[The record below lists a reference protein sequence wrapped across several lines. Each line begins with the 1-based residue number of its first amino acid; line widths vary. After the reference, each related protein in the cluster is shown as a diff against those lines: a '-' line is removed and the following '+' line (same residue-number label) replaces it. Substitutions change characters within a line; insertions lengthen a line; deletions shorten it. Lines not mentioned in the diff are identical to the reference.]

1 MPSTASSPIDRA
13 VTIAKSPRA
22 RKILWWIFGLVAA
35 YALIG
40 FLVVPPIVKPMIEE
54 KLSQMLHRGVT
65 LETLRVNPFV
75 PSATVRGFMVRERSV
90 DAPFVTFDEL
100 YLNGGWSSII
110 RLAPVIDEARLT
122 RPHARLMRNA
132 DQTYNFQD
140 LVDEFLARPKDD
152 EPPPKFAA
160 FNLQLVDGR
169 IDIDDRAT
177 GQKHEVADLRIGIPF
192 ISSLPSQ
199 VDVTVLPEISARV
212 NGAPVGMKGETLPF
226 KDTHVTTL
234 NLDLDQFDLTRLAG
248 YLPFEVRGKV
258 KSALLDTR
266 LVVAFEQRP
275 GGAPQIK
282 VRGAAAVTG
291 LNVHDA
297 QDRPMAACERIAVEL
312 NEVDPFAP
320 SVDLKSVAIEAP
332 DVHIRRE
339 KSGAIN
345 LEHVGIVAAEGD
357 QMQRQSRQKTGKA
370 AVPIKFGSFVV
381 TSGKVHFTDETTE
394 PTFEAAVEQLQL
406 EARNFDNTEKDRR
419 NEIAIQARTEAGE
432 SLKLDITT
440 IADPRSAEG
449 RLEVDALRLKS
460 FQPYLSQASNLEVD
474 DGRFDIG
481 FAFRWASDLSY
492 EQHELTISDLALALK
507 GFRSRLRGE
516 KEPLFRVA
524 SIEVQ
529 GAGAQLKSQTA
540 NLGAITVRE
549 AMMNLRREKD
559 GGLNVE
565 RIVREGTAAEPSP
578 GAKPGE
584 KPAAPPAT
592 PWQID
597 LGTLLL
603 ERSSVA
609 LEDRA
614 VGAPVKVGIAPVQ
627 LKVQNL
633 STAKGKR
640 GNVDLRATIEQRG
653 RFAANG
659 SLSIEPLAGSLRIDA
674 RTIDFALLQRY
685 IDDQVN
691 FAVTSGAVSARGNAS
706 FESAPDRALKASYKG
721 SVGITDFASVDRPKK
736 ADLLKW
742 KSLTV
747 DAVDFDLQPL
757 KVGLGEIALADFY
770 ARVILSPEGRLNIQ
784 DLMQPPG
791 AAAAGKPPAAPSAK
805 SKNAAA
811 ERGAAAP
818 TDIRLG
824 PIKLDGGM
832 VDFSDFFIRPNYSA
846 KLSDIHGSL
855 TEMTPTKASEVD
867 LHAKGEYAASVDIL
881 RKVNPLA
888 PSVFLDVQG
897 TAREFELPPMST
909 YSMKYLGYKIAQGKL
924 TFKAKY
930 RIENN
935 KLEAE
940 NNIVLDQFTLG
951 DKVES
956 PDAPNLP
963 LLAAVAI
970 LKDRNGVINL
980 TISVSGSLDDPKF
993 SLGAAA
999 RQVVGDQVTKAAT
1012 APFSVLGAS
1021 VGGGEDLAYL
1031 EFAPGSAALDAA
1043 SADKLRKLTKLLQ
1056 ERPDLKLVII
1066 GRVDPAADRAALQGA
1081 GTGQAKVQAGDE
1093 ALQRLA
1099 EARAEAARGW
1109 LANEG
1114 KLPSDRLSV
1123 GAPKLTAEGISDK
1136 GKPTRVDFGLK

>member
-1 MPSTASSPIDRA
+1 MASTVTAAADRA
-13 VTIAKSPRA
+13 VTIATSRRT
-22 RKILWWIFGLVAA
+22 RKILWWIFGLIAA

-40 FLVVPPIVKPMIEE
+40 FLVVPPIVKPMIEGS
-54 KLSQMLHRGVT
+54 LSKVLHRAVT
-65 LETLRVNPFV
+65 IETLRVNPFA
-75 PSATVRGFMVRERSV
+75 PSTTVRGFVVRERSG

-110 RLAPVIDEARLT
+110 RLAPVIDEAKLT
-122 RPHARLMRNA
+122 RPHVRLMR
-132 DQTYNFQD
+132 DSDRTYNVQD

-192 ISSLPSQ
+192 ISSLTSQ
-199 VDVTVLPEISARV
+199 VDITVLPEISARV

-226 KDTHVTTL
+226 TDTRVTTL
-234 NLDLDQFDLTRLAG
+234 NLDLDQFDLTRLAD
-248 YLPFEVRGKV
+248 YLPFEVKGKV

-266 LVVAFEQRP
+266 LVVAFEQRAD
-275 GGAPQIK
+275 GTPQIK
-282 VRGAAAVTG
+282 LRGSAALTG

-297 QDRPMAACERIAVEL
+297 QDRPMAACQRIAIEL

-320 SVDLKSVAIEAP
+320 SVDLKSVVIEAP

-345 LEHVGIVAAEGD
+345 LERVGIVAAEGD

-370 AVPIKFGSFVV
+370 AVPVKFGSFVV
-381 TSGKVHFTDETTE
+381 NSGKVHFTDETTE
-394 PTFEAAVEQLQL
+394 PTFEAAVEQFRL
-406 EARNFDNTEKDRR
+406 EARDFDNMENDRR

-432 SLKLDITT
+432 SLKLDVTT

-449 RLEVDALRLKS
+449 RLEVDGVRLKN
-460 FQPYLSQASNLEVD
+460 FQPYVSQASNLEVD

-481 FAFRWASDLSY
+481 LAFRWASDLSY
-492 EQHELTISDLALALK
+492 EKHELTISDLALALR
-507 GFRSRLRGE
+507 GFQSRLHGE
-516 KEPLFRVA
+516 KEALFRVA
-524 SIEVQ
+524 SIEVK

-549 AMMNLRREKD
+549 ATMSLRREKD
-559 GGLNVE
+559 GRLNLE
-565 RIVREGTAAEPSP
+565 RINREDNAAEPSP
-578 GAKPGE
+578 AAKPEE

-592 PWQID
+592 PWQIE
-597 LGTLLL
+597 LGALLL

-614 VGAPVKVGIAPVQ
+614 VGAPVKVSIAPVQ

-633 STAKGKR
+633 STAKGQR
-640 GNVDLRATIEQRG
+640 GDIDLRATIDKRG
-653 RFAANG
+653 KFDASG
-659 SLSIEPLAGSLRIDA
+659 SLSLEPLAGSLQIDA

-685 IDDQVN
+685 IGDRIN
-691 FAVTSGAVSARGNAS
+691 FAVTLGAVSARGNAT
-706 FESAPDRALKASYKG
+706 FDRAPDGALKASYKG
-721 SVGITDFASVDRPKK
+721 DAGITDFASVDKPEG

-742 KSLTV
+742 KSLSV
-747 DAVDFDLQPL
+747 GAVDFNLEPL
-757 KVGLGEIALADFY
+757 KVGLGKIALADFY
-770 ARVILSPEGRLNIQ
+770 ARVILSPEGRLNLQ

-791 AAAAGKPPAAPSAK
+791 SAAAGTPTAAPAPK
-805 SKNAAA
+805 PKNAAA
-811 ERGAAAP
+811 ERAAATT
-818 TDIRLG
+818 TDFRVG
-824 PIKLDGGM
+824 PIALEGGM

-846 KLSDIHGSL
+846 KLGDIHGSL
-855 TEMTPTKASEVD
+855 TEMTPDKASEVD
-867 LHAKGEYAASVDIL
+867 LHAKGERAASVEIL
-881 RKVNPLA
+881 GKVNPL
-888 PSVFLDVQG
+888 SRRLFLDVQG
-897 TAREFELPPMST
+897 TAKDFELPPMST
-909 YSMKYLGYKIAQGKL
+909 YSMKYLGYKIAQGRL

-930 RIENN
+930 RIEND
-935 KLEAE
+935 KLEAV

-963 LLAAVAI
+963 LPLAVAI

-980 TISVSGSLDDPKF
+980 NVSVSGSLDDPKF

-999 RQVVGDQVTKAAT
+999 RQAVDKQVTNAAT

-1021 VGGGEDLAYL
+1021 VGGDEDLAYL
-1031 EFAPGSAALDAA
+1031 EFAPGSAAIDANGA
-1043 SADKLRKLTKLLQ
+1043 GKLTMLTKLLQ
-1056 ERPDLKLVII
+1056 ERPDLKLEII
-1066 GRVDPAADRAALQGA
+1066 GRVDPAADRAALQGD
-1081 GTGQAKVQAGDE
+1081 GTGQVQGSDDT
-1093 ALQRLA
+1093 LQRLA
-1099 EARAEAARGW
+1099 EARSEAAGNW
-1109 LANEG
+1109 LVNEG
-1114 KLPSDRLSV
+1114 KLPSGRLSI
-1123 GAPKLTAEGISDK
+1123 GAPKLTAEGINDK